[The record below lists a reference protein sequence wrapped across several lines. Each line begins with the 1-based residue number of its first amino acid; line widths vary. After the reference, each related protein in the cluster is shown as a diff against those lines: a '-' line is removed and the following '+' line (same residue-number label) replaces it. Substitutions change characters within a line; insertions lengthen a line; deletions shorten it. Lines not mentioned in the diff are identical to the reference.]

1 MRLLTN
7 LREERSNM
15 KLDIIFHY
23 NVDETTGEITYI
35 GKDEVT
41 VDTAASTKKQTTK
54 AAKVEENAEPLITL
68 DSNKLILTTGA
79 VACMDICPDCRVD
92 IKYKKKDKVAVP
104 VIGTDAAF
112 GTKGGNKLT
121 KTNTVSFRGAANDKL
136 AEFGTTFT
144 LEPSEDEGIFY
155 MIGDKMNQNIPD
167 DAVDI
172 ESELDMDALDDLDLE
187 DTKELG
193 GFDFTL

>member
-1 MRLLTN
+1 
-7 LREERSNM
+7 M

-23 NVDETTGEITYI
+23 NVDENTGEMTYI
-35 GKDEVT
+35 GKEEIT
-41 VDTAASTKKQTTK
+41 VDTAAPAAKRQSTK

-79 VACMDICPDCRVD
+79 VELMNVCADCRLD
-92 IKYKKKDKVAVP
+92 IKYKKKDKQSVP

-121 KTNTVSFRGAANDKL
+121 KTNTVSFRGSANEKL
-136 AEFGTTFT
+136 AEFGTTFK
-144 LEPSEDEGIFY
+144 LEPSEDAGIFY
-155 MIGDKMNQNIPD
+155 MIGDKVNDPIPE

-172 ESELDMDALDDLDLE
+172 ESELDMEALENIDLE
-187 DTKELG
+187 TTDLE